1 MPRLSGENVDGHR
14 HDGPNKEIRSVPRKG
29 LGGYCGQYLGLS
41 VHTACEMDRK
51 SGDLLQAIHH
61 VHEGD
66 VRLQGS
72 CFAMQSD
79 KVSAEDCWRKM
90 AAHHRSLSEG
100 GALTDCY
107 ICLEPIDGGISRI
120 SSETNNRVGDIG
132 FWTKLCF
139 IRFQSSIKTSTS
151 CVSQSGWLLAKVSSK
166 SSSGREMAL

>member
-107 ICLEPIDGGISRI
+107 ICLEPLTGISERPIQRRI
-120 SSETNNRVGDIG
+120 IG
-132 FWTKLCF
+132 
-139 IRFQSSIKTSTS
+139 
-151 CVSQSGWLLAKVSSK
+151 
-166 SSSGREMAL
+166 